1 MSRFR
6 IPGALLALSLSLS
19 ACGGDGGTDVGNPL
33 TLTVDG
39 RLERGS
45 VVTVTATASG
55 AVIAPGTVQL
65 SVSPADGAEL
75 LGNGQVRLLRDG
87 RLTFT
92 ATAPQRVGSKEIT
105 VAAPPVVVFDKMVS
119 GNRDIWRVDL
129 DGQNLTRLTTDGG
142 DDGDA
147 TVARQRVVFTSYRAG
162 NAELFSVP
170 LAGGAD
176 TRLTTTP
183 GNETTPALSA
193 DGERLAYSYDVGD
206 VSKVW
211 IANGNGSGA
220 ARATSGFGFSGSVE
234 TAPAWAPTGNRM
246 MLVATALGTADL
258 FSLQTPPPSAPALA
272 AGGDAPE
279 VEPAWSPDGASV
291 VFTSNRAS
299 GGSGPTDLYLL
310 NVSSGAVTRL
320 TQTAVTEIQPAWT
333 PDGRIVYTEA
343 TTGGVTRLRWLDP
356 ATPATSFAIET
367 GTGNAQRPAVSA
379 PLN

>member
-1 MSRFR
+1 VPRFR

-45 VVTVTATASG
+45 VVTVTATANG

-75 LGNGQVRLLRDG
+75 LGNGQVRLLRAG
-87 RLTFT
+87 KLTFT

-105 VAAPPVVVFDKMVS
+105 VAAPPIVVFDKMVA

-129 DGQNLTRLTTDGG
+129 DGQNLTQLTTDPGHDEG
-142 DDGDA
+142 P
-147 TVARQRVVFTSYRAG
+147 TVAKFRVVFTSYRAG
-162 NAELFSVP
+162 NAELFAVP
-170 LAGGAD
+170 LAGGAE
-176 TRLTTTP
+176 TRLTSTP
-183 GNETTPALSA
+183 GSETTPALRP
-193 DGERLAYSYDVGD
+193 DGERLAYSYDTGD

-211 IANGNGSGA
+211 IANADGSGA

-234 TAPAWAPTGNRM
+234 TTPAWAPTGNRM
-246 MLVATALGTADL
+246 LLVSTALGTADL
-258 FSLQTPPPSAPALA
+258 FRYDPPTAPALV

-310 NVSSGAVTRL
+310 NVSSGAITRL
-320 TQTAVTEIQPAWT
+320 TQTAAAEIQPAWT
-333 PDGRIVYTEA
+333 PDGRVVYTEA

-356 ATPATSFAIET
+356 AASATSFPIET
-367 GTGNAQRPAVSA
+367 GTGNAVRASVSA